1 MTRRELITLLCC
13 GIGAWQMAAYAQ
25 QRTQVDQ
32 RVADLAHAGKIR
44 IGVFPST
51 QYSEDSKTGEPKG
64 LAIDITRAIAAR
76 LGIAEVIPI
85 KHIDPVAVVACVK
98 AGECDLGFI
107 SIEPDRATE
116 VDFTPPYI
124 RRDFTYLV
132 PAGSLIHNATDA
144 DRPGVRIA
152 AVSKHASTAALVRT
166 LKQVK
171 PIYAEDLDSAFDLLR
186 TGNADALA
194 SVRELVLRFSAQ
206 LPGSRVLEDS
216 YESGLVGIVVQKGH
230 AERLAYISDFLDE
243 AKRSGRLRQLIDS
256 AGLRGFEVVTP
267 RVPN

>member
-1 MTRRELITLLCC
+1 
-13 GIGAWQMAAYAQ
+13 MAAYAQ

-85 KHIDPVAVVACVK
+85 KHTDPVAVVACVK

-144 DRPGVRIA
+144 DRPGGPHCGSEQTRFDRGSGAHSQAGQTDIRGGSGFRFRPTTHWECRRIGIRPGVGVA
-152 AVSKHASTAALVRT
+152 IFRTTA
-166 LKQVK
+166 
-171 PIYAEDLDSAFDLLR
+171 
-186 TGNADALA
+186 
-194 SVRELVLRFSAQ
+194 RF
-206 LPGSRVLEDS
+206 
-216 YESGLVGIVVQKGH
+216 
-230 AERLAYISDFLDE
+230 
-243 AKRSGRLRQLIDS
+243 
-256 AGLRGFEVVTP
+256 AGARG
-267 RVPN
+267 